1 MTLLILKTGSRTWPN
16 RGNCCI
22 QLLISSQLLK
32 QALCTQGQAEPLLSL
47 MPLNAG
53 KVIWLGT
60 YSPHSK
66 CTAAAPKY
74 SQV

>member
-22 QLLISSQLLK
+22 QFLISSQLLK
-32 QALCTQGQAEPLLSL
+32 QALRTQGQAEPLLSL

-53 KVIWLGT
+53 KVTG
-60 YSPHSK
+60 
-66 CTAAAPKY
+66 
-74 SQV
+74 